1 MDGKTLQELK
11 RVNIKEVNPE
21 ELVDISEI
29 EIDMK
34 QSVQKRVKEYVEQ
47 VHNPYLVRVGE
58 YVVKIGY
65 SDCKETLNDRMK
77 QYISKIAET
86 KYVETEKALTRQEDM
101 LKKLF
106 YNGVQ
111 SGVKLERLKET
122 MQITTLDRDTLLAF
136 VDRIEVYEEK
146 KVSVQFCCQEEMEKM
161 LVLSEF
167 LSSQSE
173 IVKEVV

>member
-11 RVNIKEVNPE
+11 RVNIKEVNPD

-29 EIDMK
+29 EIDTK

-86 KYVETEKALTRQEDM
+86 KY
-101 LKKLF
+101 
-106 YNGVQ
+106 
-111 SGVKLERLKET
+111 
-122 MQITTLDRDTLLAF
+122 
-136 VDRIEVYEEK
+136 
-146 KVSVQFCCQEEMEKM
+146 
-161 LVLSEF
+161 
-167 LSSQSE
+167 
-173 IVKEVV
+173 

>member
-11 RVNIKEVNPE
+11 RVNIKEVNPDA
-21 ELVDISEI
+21 LVDISEI
-29 EIDMK
+29 EIDTK

-86 KYVETEKALTRQEDM
+86 KY
-101 LKKLF
+101 
-106 YNGVQ
+106 
-111 SGVKLERLKET
+111 
-122 MQITTLDRDTLLAF
+122 
-136 VDRIEVYEEK
+136 
-146 KVSVQFCCQEEMEKM
+146 
-161 LVLSEF
+161 
-167 LSSQSE
+167 
-173 IVKEVV
+173 

>member
-1 MDGKTLQELK
+1 MLLDGKTLQELK
-11 RVNIKEVNPE
+11 RVNLKEVNPD

-29 EIDMK
+29 EIDTK

-86 KYVETEKALTRQEDM
+86 KY
-101 LKKLF
+101 
-106 YNGVQ
+106 
-111 SGVKLERLKET
+111 
-122 MQITTLDRDTLLAF
+122 
-136 VDRIEVYEEK
+136 
-146 KVSVQFCCQEEMEKM
+146 
-161 LVLSEF
+161 
-167 LSSQSE
+167 
-173 IVKEVV
+173 

>member
-11 RVNIKEVNPE
+11 RVNIKEVNPD

-29 EIDMK
+29 EIDTK

-77 QYISKIAET
+77 QYILKIAET
-86 KYVETEKALTRQEDM
+86 KY
-101 LKKLF
+101 
-106 YNGVQ
+106 
-111 SGVKLERLKET
+111 
-122 MQITTLDRDTLLAF
+122 
-136 VDRIEVYEEK
+136 
-146 KVSVQFCCQEEMEKM
+146 
-161 LVLSEF
+161 
-167 LSSQSE
+167 
-173 IVKEVV
+173 

>member
-11 RVNIKEVNPE
+11 RVNIKEVNPD

-29 EIDMK
+29 EIDTK

-77 QYISKIAET
+77 QYFSKIAET
-86 KYVETEKALTRQEDM
+86 KY
-101 LKKLF
+101 
-106 YNGVQ
+106 
-111 SGVKLERLKET
+111 
-122 MQITTLDRDTLLAF
+122 
-136 VDRIEVYEEK
+136 
-146 KVSVQFCCQEEMEKM
+146 
-161 LVLSEF
+161 
-167 LSSQSE
+167 
-173 IVKEVV
+173 

>member
-1 MDGKTLQELK
+1 MDQSTHEI
-11 RVNIKEVNPE
+11 RRMNWMNIINQVNPD

-29 EIDMK
+29 EIDTK

-86 KYVETEKALTRQEDM
+86 KY
-101 LKKLF
+101 
-106 YNGVQ
+106 
-111 SGVKLERLKET
+111 
-122 MQITTLDRDTLLAF
+122 
-136 VDRIEVYEEK
+136 
-146 KVSVQFCCQEEMEKM
+146 
-161 LVLSEF
+161 
-167 LSSQSE
+167 
-173 IVKEVV
+173 

>member
-1 MDGKTLQELK
+1 MDGKILQELK
-11 RVNIKEVNPE
+11 RVNIKEVNPD

-29 EIDMK
+29 EIDTK

-86 KYVETEKALTRQEDM
+86 KY
-101 LKKLF
+101 
-106 YNGVQ
+106 
-111 SGVKLERLKET
+111 
-122 MQITTLDRDTLLAF
+122 
-136 VDRIEVYEEK
+136 
-146 KVSVQFCCQEEMEKM
+146 
-161 LVLSEF
+161 
-167 LSSQSE
+167 
-173 IVKEVV
+173 

>member
-1 MDGKTLQELK
+1 MDRKTLQELK
-11 RVNIKEVNPE
+11 CVNIKEVNPD

-29 EIDMK
+29 EIDTK

-86 KYVETEKALTRQEDM
+86 KY
-101 LKKLF
+101 
-106 YNGVQ
+106 
-111 SGVKLERLKET
+111 
-122 MQITTLDRDTLLAF
+122 
-136 VDRIEVYEEK
+136 
-146 KVSVQFCCQEEMEKM
+146 
-161 LVLSEF
+161 
-167 LSSQSE
+167 
-173 IVKEVV
+173 

>member
-11 RVNIKEVNPE
+11 CVNIKEVNPD

-29 EIDMK
+29 EIDTK

-86 KYVETEKALTRQEDM
+86 KY
-101 LKKLF
+101 
-106 YNGVQ
+106 
-111 SGVKLERLKET
+111 
-122 MQITTLDRDTLLAF
+122 
-136 VDRIEVYEEK
+136 
-146 KVSVQFCCQEEMEKM
+146 
-161 LVLSEF
+161 
-167 LSSQSE
+167 
-173 IVKEVV
+173 

>member
-11 RVNIKEVNPE
+11 RVNIKEVNPD

-29 EIDMK
+29 EIDTK

-65 SDCKETLNDRMK
+65 SDCTETLNDRLK

-86 KYVETEKALTRQEDM
+86 KY
-101 LKKLF
+101 
-106 YNGVQ
+106 
-111 SGVKLERLKET
+111 
-122 MQITTLDRDTLLAF
+122 
-136 VDRIEVYEEK
+136 
-146 KVSVQFCCQEEMEKM
+146 
-161 LVLSEF
+161 
-167 LSSQSE
+167 
-173 IVKEVV
+173 

>member
-11 RVNIKEVNPE
+11 RVNIKEVNPD

-29 EIDMK
+29 EIDTK

-65 SDCKETLNDRMK
+65 SDCEETLNELMK

-86 KYVETEKALTRQEDM
+86 KY
-101 LKKLF
+101 
-106 YNGVQ
+106 
-111 SGVKLERLKET
+111 
-122 MQITTLDRDTLLAF
+122 
-136 VDRIEVYEEK
+136 
-146 KVSVQFCCQEEMEKM
+146 
-161 LVLSEF
+161 
-167 LSSQSE
+167 
-173 IVKEVV
+173 

>member
-1 MDGKTLQELK
+1 MQELK
-11 RVNIKEVNPE
+11 RVNIKEVNPD

-29 EIDMK
+29 EIDTK

-86 KYVETEKALTRQEDM
+86 KY
-101 LKKLF
+101 
-106 YNGVQ
+106 
-111 SGVKLERLKET
+111 
-122 MQITTLDRDTLLAF
+122 
-136 VDRIEVYEEK
+136 
-146 KVSVQFCCQEEMEKM
+146 
-161 LVLSEF
+161 
-167 LSSQSE
+167 
-173 IVKEVV
+173 

>member
-11 RVNIKEVNPE
+11 RVNIKEVNPD

-29 EIDMK
+29 GIDMK

-65 SDCKETLNDRMK
+65 SECKETLNDRMK

-86 KYVETEKALTRQEDM
+86 KY
-101 LKKLF
+101 
-106 YNGVQ
+106 
-111 SGVKLERLKET
+111 
-122 MQITTLDRDTLLAF
+122 
-136 VDRIEVYEEK
+136 
-146 KVSVQFCCQEEMEKM
+146 
-161 LVLSEF
+161 
-167 LSSQSE
+167 
-173 IVKEVV
+173 